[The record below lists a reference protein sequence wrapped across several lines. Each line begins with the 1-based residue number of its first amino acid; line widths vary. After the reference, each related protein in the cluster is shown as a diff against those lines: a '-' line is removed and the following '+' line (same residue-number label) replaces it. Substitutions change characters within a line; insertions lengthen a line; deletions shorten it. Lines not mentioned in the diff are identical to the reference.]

1 MLLKEMADS
10 RAEAGNIQKELKTS
24 YSAKSREVLKK
35 NKNTPTL
42 LRYVKGLKKP
52 TGKKK
57 KRNQLKKLPMTKTGT
72 T

>member
-1 MLLKEMADS
+1 MADS

-35 NKNTPTL
+35 NKNTPTI

-57 KRNQLKKLPMTKTGT
+57 KKPTEKASHDQNWNNLKNKIK
-72 T
+72 

>member
-1 MLLKEMADS
+1 MADS

>member
-1 MLLKEMADS
+1 MADS

-35 NKNTPTL
+35 NKNTPTI

-57 KRNQLKKLPMTKTGT
+57 KETN
-72 T
+72 